1 LIRYLALPEILALH
15 RQIMESSGGAIGIL
29 SLEGLESSVAQPRMT
44 FGEQELYPSLA
55 AKASALGFSLVK
67 SHPFIDG
74 NKRTGHAAVEVFLF
88 LNGYEF
94 QASVDEQERVMLQ
107 LASGEMDRDAF
118 TDWISSHIVSKR

>member
-1 LIRYLALPEILALH
+1 
-15 RQIMESSGGAIGIL
+15 MESSGGAIGIL
-29 SLEGLESSVAQPRMT
+29 SLEGLESLVAQPRMT
-44 FGEQELYPSLA
+44 FGGQELYPSLA
-55 AKASALGFSLVK
+55 AKASALGSSLVK

>member
-1 LIRYLALPEILALH
+1 
-15 RQIMESSGGAIGIL
+15 MESSGGAIGIL

-44 FGEQELYPSLA
+44 FGGQELYPSLV

-94 QASVDEQERVMLQ
+94 QASVDEQERVMF
-107 LASGEMDRDAF
+107 SWRRVK
-118 TDWISSHIVSKR
+118 WIATHSQIGSALTSFRSANL